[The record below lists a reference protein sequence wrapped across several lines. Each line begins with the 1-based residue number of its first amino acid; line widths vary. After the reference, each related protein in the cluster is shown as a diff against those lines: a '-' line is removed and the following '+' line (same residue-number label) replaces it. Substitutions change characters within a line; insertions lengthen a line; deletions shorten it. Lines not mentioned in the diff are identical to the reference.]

1 MQNHEELWFGRVI
14 VIMYQNL
21 FIEYLIP
28 VGTPAPDGSC
38 HFTYR
43 SMSRK
48 FGRFNSPR
56 HPANYPSSTNCTY
69 IFLAT
74 ANEQVSYLKKTTSMH
89 NIIYILLCVYLTS
102 DYNLILQVQIV
113 FDNFKVRTDMLQ
125 PDNLKVNNITDKSSA
140 WKAYGLVFDFILIT
154 NTLYI

>member
-1 MQNHEELWFGRVI
+1 MQKFGLEGCHCNNVSKC
-14 VIMYQNL
+14 L

-89 NIIYILLCVYLTS
+89 L
-102 DYNLILQVQIV
+102 
-113 FDNFKVRTDMLQ
+113 
-125 PDNLKVNNITDKSSA
+125 
-140 WKAYGLVFDFILIT
+140 
-154 NTLYI
+154 

>member
-1 MQNHEELWFGRVI
+1 MH
-14 VIMYQNL
+14 QNL

-74 ANEQVSYLKKTTSMH
+74 ANEQVSYLKKKTTSMQ
-89 NIIYILLCVYLTS
+89 YYMY
-102 DYNLILQVQIV
+102 DYMCLHDFRLQS
-113 FDNFKVRTDMLQ
+113 NFTGSNRL
-125 PDNLKVNNITDKSSA
+125 
-140 WKAYGLVFDFILIT
+140 
-154 NTLYI
+154 

>member
-1 MQNHEELWFGRVI
+1 
-14 VIMYQNL
+14 MYKIL

-74 ANEQVSYLKKTTSMH
+74 ANEQVSYQNKNHNIDIIICILICVYTTSE
-89 NIIYILLCVYLTS
+89 
-102 DYNLILQVQIV
+102 YNLILQVQIV

-154 NTLYI
+154 NRFSQSK

>member
-1 MQNHEELWFGRVI
+1 MKKNWIVLVRRVD
-14 VIMYQNL
+14 VIMYKNL

-74 ANEQVSYLKKTTSMH
+74 ANEQVSY
-89 NIIYILLCVYLTS
+89 
-102 DYNLILQVQIV
+102 
-113 FDNFKVRTDMLQ
+113 
-125 PDNLKVNNITDKSSA
+125 
-140 WKAYGLVFDFILIT
+140 
-154 NTLYI
+154 